1 MLTWFR
7 LILSRLTG
15 IAKKQTLAGELSD
28 ELRVHHEMLREENMR
43 RGMSREEADRHA
55 NMSLGNATNIQE
67 RYRDQAALPFF
78 EVLWQ
83 DLRYAVRLL
92 RKSPG
97 FTAVAIITLA
107 LGIGANTAIF
117 SVVNGVL
124 LRPLP
129 YEDPAKL
136 MFIFSSS
143 PSRGLHNYGTSPP
156 DFRAMR
162 ERNHTLAGLSGFYSG
177 HFNLTGAEQPELLPG
192 DVVSAE
198 YFRTLGVQ
206 PALGR
211 DFLPNEEQWG
221 SHHVVVV
228 SEAFWR
234 THLNSDPGALNKTLM
249 LNGEPYKI
257 IGVMPASFYTLVP
270 KHVWIPMAW
279 KPKDN
284 FDSHNNYF
292 LDMIGRLK
300 PGVTQQQVYSEL
312 NSIMLGI
319 VQQFPENKGVGADLE
334 PLRETLVGNVRP
346 ALMVLLGAVAA
357 VLLIACVN
365 LANLML
371 VRSAGRKKEIAIR
384 SALGAGRTRLL
395 RQFITESILLSMLGG
410 LLGLVLAYF
419 FLGLLPLAQNILPR
433 MQEIHLDTR
442 VLLFTF
448 AISVLTGALF
458 GLVPALQ
465 NSRVHKFSNA
475 LKEGGRTSETGGG
488 SRARAG
494 LVITEVALALVLLIG
509 SGLAIRSFQR
519 LMHVDAG
526 FDPANVLTFRVSLP
540 QSYDPHPDDPTRIGA
555 PPRIAAFY
563 QGMVD
568 RMEQI
573 PGVRSAGATSSLP
586 LQGENWTKFFVPL
599 DRPLPVSVEAI
610 ANVQYC
616 GIAGHFF
623 KANGVRLLK
632 GRLLDEHD
640 HATSVLSVVVN
651 EALVRTYWPG
661 QDAIGKQ
668 VLLTPPDNLIPIGE
682 APPGYHVPHFTIVGV
697 VSDAHYGGLDKN
709 PKPAVY
715 ASVLQH
721 DFSSNPA
728 FTVRA
733 DGDPKNLVSAIRN
746 VLAQFDKSLPMARI
760 STMENIMADSVAQPR
775 LEALLLGLF
784 GGLAMLLAAVGIYG
798 VMSYTVAQRTSE
810 IGIRM
815 ALGALRFDVLNMV
828 LWQGLR
834 LAAIGLAIGLALA
847 FAVTR
852 VMSKVLFGISATDP
866 ATFAVIAVLLAAV
879 AALACYIPARRAT
892 KVDPMVALRY
902 E

>member
-1 MLTWFR
+1 MLTWYR

-300 PGVTQQQVYSEL
+300 PGVTQQQVYSDL

-334 PLRETLVGNVRP
+334 PLRETLVGDVRP

-640 HATSVLSVVVN
+640 HATSALSVVVN

-746 VLAQFDKSLPMARI
+746 V
-760 STMENIMADSVAQPR
+760 
-775 LEALLLGLF
+775 
-784 GGLAMLLAAVGIYG
+784 GLAMLLAAVGIYG

>member
-1 MLTWFR
+1 
-7 LILSRLTG
+7 
-15 IAKKQTLAGELSD
+15 
-28 ELRVHHEMLREENMR
+28 
-43 RGMSREEADRHA
+43 
-55 NMSLGNATNIQE
+55 
-67 RYRDQAALPFF
+67 
-78 EVLWQ
+78 
-83 DLRYAVRLL
+83 
-92 RKSPG
+92 
-97 FTAVAIITLA
+97 
-107 LGIGANTAIF
+107 
-117 SVVNGVL
+117 
-124 LRPLP
+124 
-129 YEDPAKL
+129 
-136 MFIFSSS
+136 
-143 PSRGLHNYGTSPP
+143 
-156 DFRAMR
+156 MR
-162 ERNHTLAGLSGFYSG
+162 EHNHSLAGLSAFYSG

-198 YFRTLGVQ
+198 YFKTLGVQ
-206 PALGR
+206 PLLGR
-211 DFLPNEEQWG
+211 DFLPHEEQWG
-221 SHHVVVV
+221 SHQVVIV
-228 SEAFWR
+228 SESFWR
-234 THLNSDPGALNKTLM
+234 THLNSDPAALSKTLT

-257 IGVMPASFYTLVP
+257 IGVMPARFYTWATKQLWV
-270 KHVWIPMAW
+270 PMAW

-292 LDMIGRLK
+292 LEMVGRLK
-300 PGVTQQQVYSEL
+300 PEVSQQQVYSDL

-319 VQQFPENKGVGADLE
+319 AQQFPENKGVGADLE
-334 PLRETLVGNVRP
+334 PLRETLVGDVRP
-346 ALMVLLGAVAA
+346 ALMVLLGAVGA

-384 SALGAGRTRLL
+384 SALGAGRGRLL
-395 RQFITESILLSMLGG
+395 RQFITESVLLSMLGG
-410 LLGLVLAYF
+410 MLGLALAYS

-433 MQEIHLDTR
+433 MQEIHLDIT

-458 GLVPALQ
+458 GLAPALQ
-465 NSRVHKFSNA
+465 NYRVHKFSNA
-475 LKEGGRTSETGGG
+475 LKEGGRTSEMSGS

-509 SGLAIRSFQR
+509 SGLAIRSFQH

-540 QSYDPHPDDPTRIGA
+540 QSYDPHPEDLTRIGA

-563 QGMVD
+563 QGIVD
-568 RMEQI
+568 SMEQI
-573 PGVRSAGATSSLP
+573 PGVKSAGVTSSLP

-599 DRPLPVSVEAI
+599 DRPLPTSTEAI
-610 ANVQYC
+610 ANIQYC
-616 GIAGHFF
+616 AIAGHFF

-640 HATSVLSVVVN
+640 QAASALSVVVN
-651 EALVRTYWPG
+651 EALVRAYWPG
-661 QDAIGKQ
+661 QDPIGKQ
-668 VLLTPPDNLIPIGE
+668 VLLTPPDSLIPSGE
-682 APPGYHVPHFTIVGV
+682 APPGFHVPHFTVVGV
-697 VSDAHYGGLDKN
+697 VSDAHYAGLDKS

-715 ASVLQH
+715 ASILQH
-721 DFSSNPA
+721 DFSTNPA

-733 DGDPKNLVSAIRN
+733 DGDPKNLVPAIRN
-746 VLAQFDKSLPMARI
+746 VLAQFDKSLPMAKI
-760 STMENIMADSVAQPR
+760 STMEEIMGDSVAQPR
-775 LEALLLGLF
+775 LEAVLLGLF
-784 GGLAMLLAAVGIYG
+784 GGLAMLLATVGIYG
-798 VMSYTVAQRTSE
+798 VMSYAVAQRTSE

-834 LAAIGLAIGLALA
+834 LAAIGLAMGLALA

-866 ATFAVIAVLLAAV
+866 STFVAIALLLAAV